1 VLLPLA
7 AIAQQA
13 VPALEQ
19 VAEQQTGAVFEL
31 NQTAVL
37 LTVMGV
43 LIAFSVLFS
52 RTIERLGIPIVL
64 LFLILGMLGGSEGFG
79 GIAFGGSP
87 DDLALAVR
95 LGTIALVLIL
105 FDGGLSTSFATVR
118 AVLAPSAILA
128 TLGVV
133 LTAALV
139 MLFAMALRLPWQ
151 EAALLGAVVSSTDA
165 AAVFALLRSGKLY
178 LKPRV
183 ERTLEVES
191 CVNDPMAVILTVTM
205 IQVVARDQ
213 ALSPW
218 TAVLVPTQLI
228 VGGLAG
234 GLVGLLGRWLLRK
247 LEVATVGL
255 IPALTLSIAFLSFGV
270 ATLAWG
276 SGFLSVYVTA
286 LVLGNTRGLPYRSG
300 LVRVHDSFAWLAQ
313 IGMFLMLGLLVFP
326 SALREVALIGLAVGL
341 FLAFVARPL
350 AVLAC
355 LLPFKYQP
363 REVAYIGWAG
373 LRGAVPIILATFPA
387 LAGVDGAPRI
397 FNLVFFIVVVS
408 AIVPGATLRPIT
420 RWAKLMVPRRPP
432 PPAALEINAPVHLE
446 GELLS
451 FYIEP
456 TLAVAN
462 AKLSELEFPSGSA
475 VLLIVRKNELL
486 VARGETELLPGD
498 HVYIFTRQQ
507 DRPLID
513 LLFGQPEDESLL

>member
-1 VLLPLA
+1 MLLSG
-7 AIAQQA
+7 IISQQA

-19 VAEQQTGAVFEL
+19 AAQHQAGGSAEPYA
-31 NQTAVL
+31 TAVL
-37 LTVMGV
+37 LTVLAV
-43 LIAFSVLFS
+43 LVAFSVLFS
-52 RTIERLGIPIVL
+52 RAIERLGIPIVL
-64 LFLILGMLGGSEGFG
+64 LFLLLGMLGGSEGFG
-79 GIAFGGSP
+79 GIVFG
-87 DDLALAVR
+87 DDAEDVALAVR

-118 AVLAPSAILA
+118 AVLAPSALLA
-128 TLGVV
+128 TVGVV
-133 LTAALV
+133 LTAAIV
-139 MLFAMALRLPWQ
+139 FVFALALRLPWQ

-165 AAVFALLRSGKLY
+165 AAVFALLRGGKLY

-191 CVNDPMAVILTVTM
+191 CVNDPMAVILTLMM
-205 IQVVARDQ
+205 IQVISQDQ
-213 ALSPW
+213 SLSPW
-218 TAVLVPTQLI
+218 TALLVPAQLV
-228 VGGLAG
+228 VGGLVG
-234 GLVGLLGRWLLRK
+234 VLVGLLGRLILKK
-247 LEVATVGL
+247 LELATVGL
-255 IPALTLSIAFLSFGV
+255 IPALTISIAFLSFGA

-276 SGFLSVYVTA
+276 SGFLAVYVTA

-326 SALREVALIGLAVGL
+326 SALRDVAVTGLAVGL

-355 LLPFKYQP
+355 LWPFKFEP
-363 REVAYIGWAG
+363 REVVYIGWAG

-387 LAGVDGAPRI
+387 LAGVEGATRL

-420 RWAKLMVPRRPP
+420 RWLKLLAPRRPT

-451 FYIEP
+451 FYIDP

-475 VLLIVRKNELL
+475 VLLIVRGNQLL

-498 HVYIFTRQQ
+498 HVYIFTRPQ
-507 DRPLID
+507 DRMLVD
-513 LLFGQPEDESLL
+513 LLFGQPEEESLL